1 MAAGNDILT
10 VQNAEISSQF
20 AHLMPPLEDAS
31 VLTVA
36 CRPDDFSASQLARAV
51 EDSDA
56 HLINL
61 NVTDLRLDDGRIT
74 VELRTNHR
82 NCESTARSLERYGYE
97 VIGVDGL
104 RNNLPDFGSS
114 STLRARANE
123 LLHILNL

>member
-10 VQNAEISSQF
+10 AKSPDITRRF
-20 AHLMPPLEDAS
+20 AHLMPPLEEAS

-36 CRPDDFSASQLARAV
+36 CRPDDFSASALARAV

-61 NVTDLRLDDGRIT
+61 NVTDCRLDDGRIT

-82 NCESTARSLERYGYE
+82 HGSSTARSLERYGYE
-97 VIGVDGL
+97 VINIEAVDA
-104 RNNLPDFGSS
+104 PTSDD
-114 STLRARANE
+114 TLRSRAAE
-123 LLHILNL
+123 LLHLLEL